1 MLILFLEAPGEAP
14 GTAERPAG
22 WWRLDAAGR
31 RIAGGADMAG
41 MAPLPGE
48 TVLAVP
54 PATAVTLHLV
64 TLPPLAPAQAQ
75 AAARALA
82 MELSAAPV
90 EDLHV
95 ALGAADADGRRWLA
109 LADSEAMA
117 GWVARMD
124 GLGLEAGAG
133 VRLVPAPLLLA
144 QGSCMAWGDLLLVH
158 GDGLGGG
165 LAFAAEPALA
175 GLMCPALPPAQP
187 LEMLGAGLAARLAGL
202 PDLRQGRFARETP
215 WQPASGQLRRL
226 GLLAAAAAL
235 ALLGAELASLWQLS
249 RAADRLEARL
259 ATEAAALLPRG
270 TLVDAPAAQVQARL
284 AALGGQGLGGML
296 APLMTALEARP
307 SVSIVSLEQAAG
319 QGLSLLLEGASA
331 GDVAAILAEMRA
343 AGLVAE
349 AGLPRQVSGVMMT
362 EVKVRVP

>member
-117 GWVARMD
+117 GWVAWLD

-158 GDGLGGG
+158 DDG

-331 GDVAAILAEMRA
+331 GDVAALLAEMRA